1 MTNNIDPYEVPLG
14 KHPLTPVMQ
23 GITGLVV
30 QGELTEATANKIR
43 RLICTHDPLDEWL
56 REARKQK

>member
-1 MTNNIDPYEVPLG
+1 MMNSTDPYEVPLG

-23 GITGLVV
+23 AITGLVAR
-30 QGELTEATANKIR
+30 GELTEATANKIR
-43 RLICTHDPLDEWL
+43 TMICTHDPLDQWL

>member
-1 MTNNIDPYEVPLG
+1 MMNDPEPYEVPLG

-23 GITGLVV
+23 GITLLVT

-43 RLICTHDPLDEWL
+43 TLICTHDPLDNWL